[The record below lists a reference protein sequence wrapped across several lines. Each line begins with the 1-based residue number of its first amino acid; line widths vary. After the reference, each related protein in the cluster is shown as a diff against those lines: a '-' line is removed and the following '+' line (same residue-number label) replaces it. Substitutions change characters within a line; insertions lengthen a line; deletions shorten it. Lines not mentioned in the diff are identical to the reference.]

1 MRIKLCVRGM
11 TGRLALGAA
20 MAVLCLA
27 RPAAA
32 SDVTAPIEALDAG
45 LLQVMKAGKSA
56 PFQQR
61 YDVLAP
67 LVTRAIDLDAILEG
81 GVGQTWATLSPTDQ
95 AALKTA
101 FQHYSIATYVAHFEE
116 YAGEK
121 FELTPPAAGSDP
133 IVKVKIVPGKAGDDS
148 HVLGYTMRQTGG
160 AWKAFDVTADSQVS
174 QVVAQ
179 QAEIR
184 SLVTRS
190 GPGGLLTRLQ
200 QKTVELSGAK

>member
-133 IVKVKIVPGKAGDDS
+133 IVKVKIVPGKAGDNS